1 MACGGFSGRQQQG
14 GLFVGKTS
22 SYDLVRPGRRRVMAL
37 ITGAGITAAMAV
49 GVPAAASAATAAP
62 MDLPI
67 GCTQSGATVICTFP
81 GTNVEQTFIVPAD
94 VSAVD
99 ITATGAWGGHSS
111 DAGGEGEQAYAAG
124 LPVTPGA
131 TLYVEV
137 GAPGGNA
144 PPILGADGPAGGWNG
159 GGVGAASDP
168 LTDPQA
174 SGGGA
179 SDVRTVSGGVD
190 PATDALSLASRLI
203 VGGGGG
209 GAAGCGAGGDA
220 GQPGTYTTGT
230 GCMASSVGGGP
241 GTAMAGGAAGGLLAA
256 AGVVGLGGDGGALT
270 PPATAAGDG
279 GGGGGGGWYGG
290 GGGGPQAGGG
300 GGSSYVPSGPSNTVT
315 LSVSDPSVSISYTLA
330 TLSIATHPN
339 ITVDATGPAGAVVHY
354 TAPAVTDQANPMDPP
369 KAVCV
374 PPSGSTFAIGTT
386 TVTCTAADAADYNSP
401 LSTMFTVHVVGAPG
415 QLAALYWDVR
425 HYGPA
430 LANTVLI
437 AEHAVN
443 TENPQRACLPLDA
456 FIIEVATRI
465 PPLPPVTRAYLI
477 AAAGQIRAVLGCGDS
492 WLP

>member
-67 GCTQSGATVICTFP
+67 GCTQSGATVTCTFP

-111 DAGGEGEQAYAAG
+111 AAGG
-124 LPVTPGA
+124 
-131 TLYVEV
+131 
-137 GAPGGNA
+137 
-144 PPILGADGPAGGWNG
+144 D
-159 GGVGAASDP
+159 GVGAASDP

-220 GQPGTYTTGT
+220 GQPG
-230 GCMASSVGGGP
+230 
-241 GTAMAGGAAGGLLAA
+241 
-256 AGVVGLGGDGGALT
+256 
-270 PPATAAGDG
+270 
-279 GGGGGGGWYGG
+279 
-290 GGGGPQAGGG
+290 
-300 GGSSYVPSGPSNTVT
+300 
-315 LSVSDPSVSISYTLA
+315 
-330 TLSIATHPN
+330 
-339 ITVDATGPAGAVVHY
+339 
-354 TAPAVTDQANPMDPP
+354 
-369 KAVCV
+369 
-374 PPSGSTFAIGTT
+374 
-386 TVTCTAADAADYNSP
+386 
-401 LSTMFTVHVVGAPG
+401 
-415 QLAALYWDVR
+415 
-425 HYGPA
+425 
-430 LANTVLI
+430 
-437 AEHAVN
+437 
-443 TENPQRACLPLDA
+443 
-456 FIIEVATRI
+456 
-465 PPLPPVTRAYLI
+465 
-477 AAAGQIRAVLGCGDS
+477 
-492 WLP
+492 